1 MQSPEPVTLEQV
13 GATLG
18 EVVMELRGFK
28 AEVTTRLDKLEQAQR
43 EMTIRAEA
51 FQKGSEGVTG
61 MAKTIIITAGAA
73 VIFAPMFKELAPA
86 LSALLTGNP

>member
-13 GATLG
+13 GATLK
-18 EVVMELRGFK
+18 EAVAQLRSI
-28 AEVTTRLDKLEQAQR
+28 ANRLDNLEQDQREVTIRL
-43 EMTIRAEA
+43 EA

-73 VIFAPMFKELAPA
+73 VIFAPLVKELAPA